1 MKNKPKNK
9 TMMGMGP
16 SEIVKRKQSDIL
28 ENPGLSKMSFWWLA
42 AVSLLYRKDVFLQKK
57 TSF

>member
-16 SEIVKRKQSDIL
+16 SEKDKRKQSDIL
-28 ENPGLSKMSFWWLA
+28 ENPGLSKMSFW
-42 AVSLLYRKDVFLQKK
+42 
-57 TSF
+57 

>member
-16 SEIVKRKQSDIL
+16 SEIVNRKQSDIL
-28 ENPGLSKMSFWWLA
+28 ENADLSKMSFW
-42 AVSLLYRKDVFLQKK
+42 
-57 TSF
+57 

>member
-1 MKNKPKNK
+1 MKNNPKNK

-28 ENPGLSKMSFWWLA
+28 ENPGLSKMSFW
-42 AVSLLYRKDVFLQKK
+42 
-57 TSF
+57 